1 LNVSFRK
8 MKEFERMVKAEMESK
23 GFSVFPLRKSIV
35 NFIAEDKEISYFGG
49 IEEEASRI
57 RKKVEYLKEF
67 YELSNKDGILIVK
80 KESEASGNSEVP
92 IISYSELSKVKDNQ
106 EFKEILRER
115 RVD

>member
-1 LNVSFRK
+1 
-8 MKEFERMVKAEMESK
+8 
-23 GFSVFPLRKSIV
+23 
-35 NFIAEDKEISYFGG
+35 
-49 IEEEASRI
+49 
-57 RKKVEYLKEF
+57 
-67 YELSNKDGILIVK
+67 VK